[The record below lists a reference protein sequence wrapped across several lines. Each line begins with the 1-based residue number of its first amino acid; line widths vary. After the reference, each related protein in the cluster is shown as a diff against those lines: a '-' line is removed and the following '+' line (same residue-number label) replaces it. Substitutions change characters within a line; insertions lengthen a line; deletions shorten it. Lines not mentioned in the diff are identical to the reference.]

1 MTKRDPVRNEQ
12 QNYKKLKVKTKPII
26 LENAPPLNSLP
37 DLVKLS
43 QSIIL
48 YKNIDSIM
56 LWRLSPYITELN
68 NLIGMT
74 SLKETIFDQ
83 ILYYLQGMHLRNDS
97 QEYLH
102 TMIFGSP
109 GCGKTTVAKIIGKIY
124 QSLGILSRNG
134 NFKIAYR
141 DDFIAGYLGQ
151 TAIKTKK
158 LLNSCIGGVLFIDE
172 VYALAPRDNDK
183 DSFSKEALDILT
195 AFLSEHKNDFCCIGA
210 GYEQDVEECFFGMN
224 KGLKRRFPW
233 VHKIDTYS
241 SEDMAQIF
249 GKMVKEINWNVDFN
263 NKTIVSIIEQN
274 KKLFT
279 NTGGDIETLLT
290 KCKIAHSRRVIGL
303 DIEHKFI
310 LTEEDLENGIVLVKK
325 HKNFEEKDTIN
336 PMYSIYI

>member
-303 DIEHKFI
+303 DIE
-310 LTEEDLENGIVLVKK
+310 KK